1 MYDSDGS
8 SLFPFYWSSNPR
20 LVKGSEGENLSP
32 FEVETVDFL
41 GSFNVLST
49 KELVKLE
56 ANPQGVI
63 DYLSKFCFCYAFRLS
78 SLLDYWTFC
87 LCFSLDS
94 LQEK

>member
-1 MYDSDGS
+1 
-8 SLFPFYWSSNPR
+8 
-20 LVKGSEGENLSP
+20 VKGSEGENLSP

-63 DYLSKFCFCYAFRLS
+63 DYLSKFRFMVCFAFHVVE
-78 SLLDYWTFC
+78 LLGP
-87 LCFSLDS
+87 
-94 LQEK
+94 